1 MKRARMGASVK
12 GKERAVEGVEV
23 INLDSPEVGE
33 ASNEGSEWGGLGA
46 MFDDM

>member
-1 MKRARMGASVK
+1 MGASVK
-12 GKERAVEGVEV
+12 GKERVVEGVEV